1 MSQTHASNVPT
12 GQISPRAGAV
22 LKPLAL
28 IGVWSITL
36 WRRLA
41 SSISIG
47 VAVLWQACR
56 PVTWR
61 RTVKEEFMRNC
72 AQIILQG
79 LPSIIA
85 TALLIGLA
93 MVHQVLYWLQFAG
106 QEGFIGEFV
115 VLGLVREIA
124 PVLVGV
130 IVIGRS
136 GSTMMVELGA
146 MRVGGQVHLLDAQG
160 IDPFLYLVIPRVL
173 ATALGVFC
181 LSIVF
186 LVVALAAGLVA
197 AKTLTL
203 TSLTFLDF
211 LEEVLTAIGPREY
224 ALVPLKTLSIGFAI
238 GLISCTTGLAVGR
251 AVTDVS
257 ALLPQGFI
265 KAILTTFLISGGLTL
280 LL

>member
-1 MSQTHASNVPT
+1 MVGT
-12 GQISPRAGAV
+12 V

-28 IGVWSITL
+28 LGVWSITR

-41 SSISIG
+41 GSISIG

-61 RTVKEEFMRNC
+61 RTVNEEFMRNC

-106 QEGFIGEFV
+106 QEGFIGEFLL
-115 VLGLVREIA
+115 LGLVREGA
-124 PVLVGV
+124 PVLVGM

-146 MRVGGQVHLLDAQG
+146 MRRRRTSTGK
-160 IDPFLYLVIPRVL
+160 RWS
-173 ATALGVFC
+173 ALTRAMTTGR
-181 LSIVF
+181 
-186 LVVALAAGLVA
+186 
-197 AKTLTL
+197 
-203 TSLTFLDF
+203 SLTPSTIWLSCC
-211 LEEVLTAIGPREY
+211 Y
-224 ALVPLKTLSIGFAI
+224 ARG
-238 GLISCTTGLAVGR
+238 C
-251 AVTDVS
+251 
-257 ALLPQGFI
+257 
-265 KAILTTFLISGGLTL
+265 
-280 LL
+280 

>member
-1 MSQTHASNVPT
+1 MSKTHTGNVPA
-12 GQISPRAGAV
+12 GQLLPVVRTA

-28 IGVWSITL
+28 IGLWSITQ

-41 SSISIG
+41 GLIGMG

-61 RTVKEEFMRNC
+61 RTVQEEFMRNC

-93 MVHQVLYWLQFAG
+93 MVNQVLYWLQFAG
-106 QEGFIGEFV
+106 QEGFIGEFL
-115 VLGLVREIA
+115 VLALVREVA
-124 PVLVGV
+124 PVLVGMV
-130 IVIGRS
+130 VLGRS

-146 MRVGGQVHLLDAQG
+146 MRVGGQVQLLDAQG

-186 LVVALAAGLVA
+186 LTVALAAGLVA
-197 AKTLTL
+197 ANTLAL

-224 ALVPLKTLSIGFAI
+224 ALVPLKTLAIGFAI

-257 ALLPQGFI
+257 VLLPQGFV
-265 KAILTTFLISGGLTL
+265 KAILATFLISGGLTL

>member
-1 MSQTHASNVPT
+1 
-12 GQISPRAGAV
+12 V

-28 IGVWSITL
+28 VGGWSITL

-41 SSISIG
+41 GSISIG

-61 RTVKEEFMRNC
+61 RTVKEAFMHNC
-72 AQIILQG
+72 AQVILQG

-106 QEGFIGEFV
+106 QEGFIGEFL

-186 LVVALAAGLVA
+186 LAVALAAGLVA

-257 ALLPQGFI
+257 SLLPRGFV
-265 KAILTTFLISGGLTL
+265 KAILVTFLISGGLTL